1 VRIPSLSAVA
11 LAFLAAAC
19 VKRADTGV
27 IDDGSKLQPK
37 IVARDTSN
45 PPRSATIELDQAGYV
60 ALLLVA
66 PGHSATLLFPRDS
79 ATNNQMGA
87 GAHQITFQI
96 PTGLVLSDTASA
108 NRSRARRDSSS
119 RQRTRTIMSPPID
132 PTMGSFL
139 LLLTSPQRLDYAR
152 MVERTSGVSLPTIET
167 EALNA
172 IAKAIKGTLVSEPR
186 ELSGFYQRVE
196 LGRM

>member
-1 VRIPSLSAVA
+1 MVLVA
-11 LAFLAAAC
+11 TAC

-27 IDDGSKLQPK
+27 IADGSTLQPK
-37 IVARDTSN
+37 IVARDTTV
-45 PPRSATIELDQAGYV
+45 PPRSATIELDRAGYV

-66 PGHSATLLFPRDS
+66 PGHSATLLYPRDS
-79 ATNNQMGA
+79 ATNNQMDA

-96 PTGLVLSDTASA
+96 PTGLVLSDSAAA
-108 NRSRARRDSSS
+108 NRGRARRDSSAS
-119 RQRTRTIMSPPID
+119 RQRTRTVMSPPID

-152 MVERTSGVSLPTIET
+152 MVERTSGVSLPAIET

-186 ELSGFYQRVE
+186 ELSGFYQRVV